1 MQPVEAG
8 PGAEKG
14 VNQVI
19 DQRTGS
25 ASSQPRDGQAVKT
38 GIRSVDFRNFEY
50 HPDCLQETVRVS
62 KGEWKE
68 VKEDEQNSFRIVS
81 VNYGDLKG
89 DGQDE
94 AVVWGACGGVGNFEI
109 NDIIIFSASPGGPM
123 PVAELSPSDWGKGEE
138 GNGSDFQ
145 VTGIRV
151 GKQQLAVSF
160 WAGGSHA
167 CADWVVT
174 SRFQWKGTGFVRAG
188 VTRQRNNCQAR

>member
-1 MQPVEAG
+1 
-8 PGAEKG
+8 
-14 VNQVI
+14 
-19 DQRTGS
+19 
-25 ASSQPRDGQAVKT
+25 
-38 GIRSVDFRNFEY
+38 
-50 HPDCLQETVRVS
+50 
-62 KGEWKE
+62 
-68 VKEDEQNSFRIVS
+68 
-81 VNYGDLKG
+81 
-89 DGQDE
+89 
-94 AVVWGACGGVGNFEI
+94 
-109 NDIIIFSASPGGPM
+109 M